1 MPGAGHTP
9 GPCEAGSVTPQAAQ
23 LQRPESLRQDQ
34 PALQCHTPQPTP
46 ADLGLAAGCGADAD
60 SLLQRLL
67 ILAGLGIFR
76 ETAPRPE
83 TEAVLSAFDFGGMA
97 GWWRWAAAGGGL
109 LRLRTPGAYA
119 LLLELSAEGIAHLH
133 CGDDPASPYESGCS
147 WRQSRAPCSTSQVI
161 GNTCRRFQ
169 LSIKILASAP
179 RMDWGRVTRVT

>member
-34 PALQCHTPQPTP
+34 PALQCHTPEPTP

-67 ILAGLGIFR
+67 VLAGLGIFR

-97 GWWRWAAAGGGL
+97 GWWRWAAAGGGTSSPPHP
-109 LRLRTPGAYA
+109 RRVRPAAGAFSGRDRTPP
-119 LLLELSAEGIAHLH
+119 L
-133 CGDDPASPYESGCS
+133 
-147 WRQSRAPCSTSQVI
+147 
-161 GNTCRRFQ
+161 RR
-169 LSIKILASAP
+169 
-179 RMDWGRVTRVT
+179 

>member
-1 MPGAGHTP
+1 
-9 GPCEAGSVTPQAAQ
+9 
-23 LQRPESLRQDQ
+23 
-34 PALQCHTPQPTP
+34 
-46 ADLGLAAGCGADAD
+46 
-60 SLLQRLL
+60 LQRLL

-179 RMDWGRVTRVT
+179 RMDWGHVTRVT